1 MSGDDKGG
9 GELTSLG
16 SISSLSVASFLTI
29 ATLWEKRQVEIVS
42 CRDRGGEGGKVG
54 EGGEL
59 EGGR

>member
-1 MSGDDKGG
+1 MSGDSE

-29 ATLWEKRQVEIVS
+29 ATLWEKRQVEMVS
-42 CRDRGGEGGKVG
+42 CRDRRGESG
-54 EGGEL
+54 EVEGV